1 MSGPDLNTPAP
12 GSNAIGTFIIGA
24 SPIGDI
30 PVFDPW
36 QTVISQYAN
45 SPILT
50 TLIFD
55 FVPLINS

>member
-36 QTVISQYAN
+36 QTVISQVEN
-45 SPILT
+45 TFQVLT
-50 TLIFD
+50 T
-55 FVPLINS
+55 